1 MGEYTADTAA
11 LRDLVETE
19 YAFGQRARTSL
30 KAAFLEF
37 LAEDSLVLQPLPV
50 PGRAFYASAGESA
63 GKLEWYPGVADL
75 AGSADLGFTT
85 GPWIYTTAAGEHIH
99 GHFLTI
105 WKYDAKSRWKVQ
117 LDGGVSHG
125 APANAETKLEPD
137 QVSWAERS
145 APPQTLIADDSLNQ
159 AINDFQGTSGQ
170 DGFAAA
176 LRTYARTADFCF
188 YTDGEAPL
196 GLAVANH
203 YFSNR
208 VSLGEWNDNARGRSS
223 DSSLAYS
230 VGVLRDTRPRSTYA
244 YVQIWQYSPKAA
256 NWGLRILLLNS
267 VEAVSK

>member
-1 MGEYTADTAA
+1 MDQCTSDTAA
-11 LRDLVETE
+11 LRGLLNTE
-19 YAFGQRARTSL
+19 YAFGRRARDSV
-30 KAAFLEF
+30 KAAFLEY

-50 PGRAFYASAGESA
+50 PGRAFYTAASESA
-63 GKLEWYPGVADL
+63 DKLEWYPAVVDL

-85 GPWIYTTAAGEHIH
+85 GPWIYTTASGGQVH

-105 WKYDAKSRWKVQ
+105 WKNDAKCRWLVQ
-117 LDGGVSHG
+117 FDGGVSHA

-137 QVSWAERS
+137 QVSYAVRIG
-145 APPQTLIADDSLNQ
+145 PPQILIAGGAVSQ
-159 AINDFQGTSGQ
+159 AINDFQGTSRQ

-196 GLAVANH
+196 GLAAANH
-203 YFSNR
+203 YLSER
-208 VSLGEWNDNARGRSS
+208 VSLGEWNDNARGLSL

-230 VGVLRDTRPRSTYA
+230 VGVLSDARPHGSYA

-256 NWGLRILLLNS
+256 NWGLRILLLNP
-267 VEAVSK
+267 VEVVSK